1 MNNKVKDWQDI
12 IKIVFWALYFHNN
25 CKLAMFFSI
34 TENFLT
40 FMKSLYEK
48 IFLLKS
54 GIHRYKVETLD
65 MQNT

>member
-1 MNNKVKDWQDI
+1 MV
-12 IKIVFWALYFHNN
+12 
-25 CKLAMFFSI
+25 FSI
-34 TENFLT
+34 TEKQFLT

-54 GIHRYKVETLD
+54 GIHHYKVETLD

>member
-1 MNNKVKDWQDI
+1 
-12 IKIVFWALYFHNN
+12 
-25 CKLAMFFSI
+25 MFFSI
-34 TENFLT
+34 TQNFLT